1 MLTFQNKT
9 CRRGKL
15 PRITIKWRIFLAK
28 TAKLPCFTFGM
39 EFAIFA
45 LEKCILRKIC
55 KTEVPRAIFRRTI
68 KQERIEMA
76 EDLNQQEPTA
86 EEKAKFENDVLKAA
100 EDAMKMDGST
110 GSPSEN
116 KADAQAEEKVAEPSD
131 APAEN
136 AADAAEQPADAAAE
150 QPAED
155 PTAALKAALA
165 DANDRNLRLMAEF
178 DNYRR
183 RTAKE
188 QLELIE
194 TANGKLLEKL
204 SEVQDNFE
212 RAFASENKAQD
223 LEAFE
228 KGMQMI
234 YNQFA
239 KILTDAGLEQIDPTG
254 AEFDPNMHEA
264 LMQQPSETVPE
275 GHVVTVFQ
283 KGYKLKNKIL
293 KTAKVIVS
301 SGK

>member
-1 MLTFQNKT
+1 
-9 CRRGKL
+9 
-15 PRITIKWRIFLAK
+15 
-28 TAKLPCFTFGM
+28 
-39 EFAIFA
+39 
-45 LEKCILRKIC
+45 
-55 KTEVPRAIFRRTI
+55 
-68 KQERIEMA
+68 MA
-76 EDLNQQEPTA
+76 EDLNEQEPTA

-100 EDAMKMDGST
+100 EEAMKM
-110 GSPSEN
+110 EAEAN
-116 KADAQAEEKVAEPSD
+116 KAGASDQGAGEAQDEASADK
-131 APAEN
+131 PAE
-136 AADAAEQPADAAAE
+136 ASAEQPAEPA
-150 QPAED
+150 AED

-275 GHVVTVFQ
+275 GHVVFHTFFP
-283 KGYKLKNKIL
+283 NNTPTRAI
-293 KTAKVIVS
+293 
-301 SGK
+301 

>member
-1 MLTFQNKT
+1 M
-9 CRRGKL
+9 
-15 PRITIKWRIFLAK
+15 
-28 TAKLPCFTFGM
+28 
-39 EFAIFA
+39 
-45 LEKCILRKIC
+45 
-55 KTEVPRAIFRRTI
+55 TED
-68 KQERIEMA
+68 KNE
-76 EDLNQQEPTA
+76 QEPTA
-86 EEKAKFENDVLKAA
+86 EEKAKFEQDVLKAA
-100 EDAMKMDGST
+100 EDAMKM
-110 GSPSEN
+110 EAEAN
-116 KADAQAEEKVAEPSD
+116 KADEAQAE
-131 APAEN
+131 
-136 AADAAEQPADAAAE
+136 AAAE
-150 QPAED
+150 QPAE
-155 PTAALKAALA
+155 AADQPADQAPESTESAEDILKAELA
-165 DANDRNLRLMAEF
+165 AANDRNLRLMAEF
-178 DNYRR
+178 DNFRR
-183 RTAKE
+183 RSAKE

-212 RAFASENKAQD
+212 RAFASENKAKD

-254 AEFDPNMHEA
+254 AEFDPNCHEA

>member
-1 MLTFQNKT
+1 
-9 CRRGKL
+9 
-15 PRITIKWRIFLAK
+15 
-28 TAKLPCFTFGM
+28 
-39 EFAIFA
+39 
-45 LEKCILRKIC
+45 
-55 KTEVPRAIFRRTI
+55 
-68 KQERIEMA
+68 MA

-86 EEKAKFENDVLKAA
+86 EEKAKFEQDVLKAA
-100 EDAMKMDGST
+100 EEAMKM
-110 GSPSEN
+110 EAEAN
-116 KADAQAEEKVAEPSD
+116 KNDEQAAANEPAAEQAAD
-131 APAEN
+131 APAEDKTQ
-136 AADAAEQPADAAAE
+136 APS
-150 QPAED
+150 AED
-155 PTAALKAALA
+155 ILKQQLSE
-165 DANDRNLRLMAEF
+165 ANDRNLRLMAEF
-178 DNYRR
+178 DNFRR

-212 RAFASENKAQD
+212 RAFASENKAKD

-254 AEFDPNMHEA
+254 AEFDPNCHEA
-264 LMQQPSETVPE
+264 LMQQPSETIPE

>member
-1 MLTFQNKT
+1 
-9 CRRGKL
+9 
-15 PRITIKWRIFLAK
+15 
-28 TAKLPCFTFGM
+28 
-39 EFAIFA
+39 
-45 LEKCILRKIC
+45 
-55 KTEVPRAIFRRTI
+55 
-68 KQERIEMA
+68 MA
-76 EDLNQQEPTA
+76 EDKNEQEPTA
-86 EEKAKFENDVLKAA
+86 EEKAKFEQDVLKAA
-100 EDAMKMDGST
+100 EDAMKLDECD
-110 GSPSEN
+110 SE
-116 KADAQAEEKVAEPSD
+116 KDS
-131 APAEN
+131 AEN
-136 AADAAEQPADAAAE
+136 SSEEAAADQPADQAPESTESADASTSSATE
-150 QPAED
+150 V
-155 PTAALKAALA
+155 LKAELA
-165 DANDRNLRLMAEF
+165 AANDRNLRLMAEF
-178 DNYRR
+178 DNFRR
-183 RTAKE
+183 RSAKE

-212 RAFASENKAQD
+212 RAFASENKAKD

-254 AEFDPNMHEA
+254 AEFDPNCHEA

>member
-1 MLTFQNKT
+1 
-9 CRRGKL
+9 
-15 PRITIKWRIFLAK
+15 
-28 TAKLPCFTFGM
+28 
-39 EFAIFA
+39 
-45 LEKCILRKIC
+45 
-55 KTEVPRAIFRRTI
+55 
-68 KQERIEMA
+68 MA

-100 EDAMKMDGST
+100 EDAMKM
-110 GSPSEN
+110 EAEAN
-116 KADAQAEEKVAEPSD
+116 K
-131 APAEN
+131 
-136 AADAAEQPADAAAE
+136 AAEQAAGEAQDKATADKPAEASAE

-178 DNYRR
+178 DNFRR
-183 RTAKE
+183 RSAKE
-188 QLELIE
+188 LLELIE

-212 RAFASENKAQD
+212 RAFASENKAKD

>member
-1 MLTFQNKT
+1 M
-9 CRRGKL
+9 
-15 PRITIKWRIFLAK
+15 
-28 TAKLPCFTFGM
+28 
-39 EFAIFA
+39 
-45 LEKCILRKIC
+45 
-55 KTEVPRAIFRRTI
+55 
-68 KQERIEMA
+68 
-76 EDLNQQEPTA
+76 A
-86 EEKAKFENDVLKAA
+86 EEKNPEQNVEPNDAERAQFEQDVLKAA
-100 EDAMKMDGST
+100 QDAMNLEAEVNASASSAT
-110 GSPSEN
+110 GNANAEKP
-116 KADAQAEEKVAEPSD
+116 ADAEGQNAE
-131 APAEN
+131 APK
-136 AADAAEQPADAAAE
+136 AAEQPAAPSAE
-150 QPAED
+150 EI
-155 PTAALKAALA
+155 LKQQLA

-178 DNYRR
+178 ENFRR
-183 RTAKE
+183 RNAKE

-212 RAFASENKAQD
+212 RAFASENKAKD

-239 KILTDAGLEQIDPTG
+239 KVLTDAGLEQIDPTG
-254 AEFDPNMHEA
+254 KEFDPNLHEA
-264 LMQQPSETVPE
+264 LMQQPSETIPE

>member
-1 MLTFQNKT
+1 M
-9 CRRGKL
+9 
-15 PRITIKWRIFLAK
+15 
-28 TAKLPCFTFGM
+28 
-39 EFAIFA
+39 
-45 LEKCILRKIC
+45 
-55 KTEVPRAIFRRTI
+55 
-68 KQERIEMA
+68 
-76 EDLNQQEPTA
+76 A
-86 EEKAKFENDVLKAA
+86 EEKNPEQNIEPNDAERAQFEQDVLKAA
-100 EDAMKMDGST
+100 QDAMNLEAEVNASASSAT
-110 GSPSEN
+110 GNANAEKP
-116 KADAQAEEKVAEPSD
+116 ADAEGQNAEAPKAEEK
-131 APAEN
+131 
-136 AADAAEQPADAAAE
+136 AAEQPAAPSAE
-150 QPAED
+150 EVLKQQLAES
-155 PTAALKAALA
+155 
-165 DANDRNLRLMAEF
+165 NDRFVRLMAEF
-178 DNYRR
+178 ENFRR
-183 RTAKE
+183 RNAKE

-212 RAFASENKAQD
+212 RAFASENKAKD

>member
-1 MLTFQNKT
+1 
-9 CRRGKL
+9 
-15 PRITIKWRIFLAK
+15 
-28 TAKLPCFTFGM
+28 
-39 EFAIFA
+39 
-45 LEKCILRKIC
+45 
-55 KTEVPRAIFRRTI
+55 
-68 KQERIEMA
+68 MA

-86 EEKAKFENDVLKAA
+86 EEKAKFEADVLKAA
-100 EDAMKMDGST
+100 EEAMKM
-110 GSPSEN
+110 EAEAN
-116 KADAQAEEKVAEPSD
+116 KADNAQAD
-131 APAEN
+131 AST
-136 AADAAEQPADAAAE
+136 E
-150 QPAED
+150 QPAE
-155 PTAALKAALA
+155 AAEKPAESAEAAPSAEEVLKQQLA

-178 DNYRR
+178 DNFRR
-183 RTAKE
+183 RSAKE
-188 QLELIE
+188 QLDIIE

-212 RAFASENKAQD
+212 RAFASENKAKD

-239 KILTDAGLEQIDPTG
+239 KILSDAGLEQIDPTG

-264 LMQQPSETVPE
+264 LMQQPSETIPE

>member
-1 MLTFQNKT
+1 
-9 CRRGKL
+9 
-15 PRITIKWRIFLAK
+15 
-28 TAKLPCFTFGM
+28 
-39 EFAIFA
+39 
-45 LEKCILRKIC
+45 
-55 KTEVPRAIFRRTI
+55 
-68 KQERIEMA
+68 MA

-86 EEKAKFENDVLKAA
+86 EEKAKFEQDVLKAA
-100 EDAMKMDGST
+100 EEAMKMDGST
-110 GSPSEN
+110 NSPTGDKGPE
-116 KADAQAEEKVAEPSD
+116 
-131 APAEN
+131 PAERTSS
-136 AADAAEQPADAAAE
+136 AEQPTEAAE
-150 QPAED
+150 KPTEPAE
-155 PTAALKAALA
+155 AAPSAEEVLKQQLA
-165 DANDRNLRLMAEF
+165 DATDRNLRLMAEF

-254 AEFDPNMHEA
+254 AEFDPNCHEA

>member
-1 MLTFQNKT
+1 
-9 CRRGKL
+9 
-15 PRITIKWRIFLAK
+15 
-28 TAKLPCFTFGM
+28 
-39 EFAIFA
+39 
-45 LEKCILRKIC
+45 
-55 KTEVPRAIFRRTI
+55 
-68 KQERIEMA
+68 MA

-86 EEKAKFENDVLKAA
+86 EEKAKFEQDVLKAA
-100 EDAMKMDGST
+100 EDAMKM
-110 GSPSEN
+110 EAEAN
-116 KADAQAEEKVAEPSD
+116 KADASDAQAE
-131 APAEN
+131 
-136 AADAAEQPADAAAE
+136 AAE
-150 QPAED
+150 QPAE
-155 PTAALKAALA
+155 AAEKPAEPAEAAPSAEEVLKQQLA
-165 DANDRNLRLMAEF
+165 DATDRNLRLMAEF

-254 AEFDPNMHEA
+254 AEFDPNCHEA

>member
-1 MLTFQNKT
+1 
-9 CRRGKL
+9 
-15 PRITIKWRIFLAK
+15 
-28 TAKLPCFTFGM
+28 
-39 EFAIFA
+39 
-45 LEKCILRKIC
+45 
-55 KTEVPRAIFRRTI
+55 
-68 KQERIEMA
+68 MA

-86 EEKAKFENDVLKAA
+86 EEKAKFEQDVLKAA
-100 EDAMKMDGST
+100 EDAMKM
-110 GSPSEN
+110 EAEAN
-116 KADAQAEEKVAEPSD
+116 K
-131 APAEN
+131 
-136 AADAAEQPADAAAE
+136 AAEQAAGEAQDEADADKPAEASAE
-150 QPAED
+150 QPAEPAAAPD
-155 PTAALKAALA
+155 PTEVLKQQLA

-254 AEFDPNMHEA
+254 AEFDPNCHEA

>member
-1 MLTFQNKT
+1 
-9 CRRGKL
+9 
-15 PRITIKWRIFLAK
+15 
-28 TAKLPCFTFGM
+28 
-39 EFAIFA
+39 
-45 LEKCILRKIC
+45 
-55 KTEVPRAIFRRTI
+55 
-68 KQERIEMA
+68 MA
-76 EDLNQQEPTA
+76 EDLNQQEPSA
-86 EEKAKFENDVLKAA
+86 EEKAKFEADVLKAA
-100 EDAMKMDGST
+100 EDAMKLDENLETKDESGS
-110 GSPSEN
+110 
-116 KADAQAEEKVAEPSD
+116 DEKSSDSSAD
-131 APAEN
+131 APA
-136 AADAAEQPADAAAE
+136 DTSAEQLAE
-150 QPAED
+150 SAAED
-155 PTAALKAALA
+155 PTAALKTALA

-178 DNYRR
+178 DNFRR
-183 RTAKE
+183 RSAKE
-188 QLELIE
+188 QLDIIE

-212 RAFASENKAQD
+212 RAFASENKAKD

-239 KILTDAGLEQIDPTG
+239 KILSDAGLEQIDPTG

-264 LMQQPSETVPE
+264 LMQQPSETIPE

>member
-1 MLTFQNKT
+1 
-9 CRRGKL
+9 
-15 PRITIKWRIFLAK
+15 
-28 TAKLPCFTFGM
+28 
-39 EFAIFA
+39 
-45 LEKCILRKIC
+45 
-55 KTEVPRAIFRRTI
+55 
-68 KQERIEMA
+68 MA
-76 EDLNQQEPTA
+76 EDKNEQEPTA
-86 EEKAKFENDVLKAA
+86 EEKAKFEQDVLKAA
-100 EDAMKMDGST
+100 EDAMKM
-110 GSPSEN
+110 EAEAN
-116 KADAQAEEKVAEPSD
+116 KADEAQAE
-131 APAEN
+131 
-136 AADAAEQPADAAAE
+136 AAAE
-150 QPAED
+150 QPAE
-155 PTAALKAALA
+155 AADQPADQAPESTESADASTSSATEVLKAELA
-165 DANDRNLRLMAEF
+165 AANDRNLRLMAEF
-178 DNYRR
+178 DNFRR
-183 RTAKE
+183 RSAKE

-212 RAFASENKAQD
+212 RAFAAENKAKD

-254 AEFDPNMHEA
+254 AEFDPNCHEA

>member
-1 MLTFQNKT
+1 
-9 CRRGKL
+9 
-15 PRITIKWRIFLAK
+15 
-28 TAKLPCFTFGM
+28 
-39 EFAIFA
+39 
-45 LEKCILRKIC
+45 
-55 KTEVPRAIFRRTI
+55 
-68 KQERIEMA
+68 MA

-86 EEKAKFENDVLKAA
+86 EEKAKFEQDVLKAA
-100 EDAMKMDGST
+100 EEAMKM
-110 GSPSEN
+110 EAEAN
-116 KADAQAEEKVAEPSD
+116 KADNAQAD
-131 APAEN
+131 AST
-136 AADAAEQPADAAAE
+136 E
-150 QPAED
+150 QPAE
-155 PTAALKAALA
+155 AAEKPAESTEAAPSAEEVLKQQLA
-165 DANDRNLRLMAEF
+165 DATDRNLRLMAEF
-178 DNYRR
+178 DNFRR
-183 RTAKE
+183 RSAKE
-188 QLELIE
+188 QLDIIE

-212 RAFASENKAQD
+212 RAFASENKAKD

>member
-1 MLTFQNKT
+1 
-9 CRRGKL
+9 
-15 PRITIKWRIFLAK
+15 
-28 TAKLPCFTFGM
+28 
-39 EFAIFA
+39 
-45 LEKCILRKIC
+45 
-55 KTEVPRAIFRRTI
+55 
-68 KQERIEMA
+68 MA

-86 EEKAKFENDVLKAA
+86 EEKAKFEQDVLKAA
-100 EDAMKMDGST
+100 EDAMKM
-110 GSPSEN
+110 EAEAN
-116 KADAQAEEKVAEPSD
+116 KADAAGAD
-131 APAEN
+131 AQ
-136 AADAAEQPADAAAE
+136 ADAAEQAAEQPAEAAADANAAAE
-150 QPAED
+150 QPAEQES
-155 PTAALKAALA
+155 TESAEEVLKAELA
-165 DANDRNLRLMAEF
+165 AANDRNLRLMAEF

-212 RAFASENKAQD
+212 RAFASENKAKD

-254 AEFDPNMHEA
+254 AEFDPNCHEA

>member
-1 MLTFQNKT
+1 M
-9 CRRGKL
+9 
-15 PRITIKWRIFLAK
+15 
-28 TAKLPCFTFGM
+28 
-39 EFAIFA
+39 
-45 LEKCILRKIC
+45 
-55 KTEVPRAIFRRTI
+55 
-68 KQERIEMA
+68 
-76 EDLNQQEPTA
+76 A
-86 EEKAKFENDVLKAA
+86 EEKNPEQNVEPNDAERAQFEQDVLKAA
-100 EDAMKMDGST
+100 QDAMNL
-110 GSPSEN
+110 EAEAN
-116 KADAQAEEKVAEPSD
+116 KADASQDSAEKPADAEGQNAEAPKAEEK
-131 APAEN
+131 
-136 AADAAEQPADAAAE
+136 AAEQPAAPSAE
-150 QPAED
+150 EI
-155 PTAALKAALA
+155 LKQQLA

-178 DNYRR
+178 ENFRR
-183 RTAKE
+183 RNAKE

-212 RAFASENKAQD
+212 RAFASENKAKD

-254 AEFDPNMHEA
+254 KEFDPNLHEA
-264 LMQQPSETVPE
+264 LMQQPSETIPE

>member
-1 MLTFQNKT
+1 
-9 CRRGKL
+9 
-15 PRITIKWRIFLAK
+15 
-28 TAKLPCFTFGM
+28 
-39 EFAIFA
+39 
-45 LEKCILRKIC
+45 
-55 KTEVPRAIFRRTI
+55 
-68 KQERIEMA
+68 MA
-76 EDLNQQEPTA
+76 EDKNEQEPTA
-86 EEKAKFENDVLKAA
+86 EEKAKFEQDVLKAA
-100 EDAMKMDGST
+100 EDAMKLDESRET
-110 GSPSEN
+110 RDKSEKNAELAENTDSPAE
-116 KADAQAEEKVAEPSD
+116 KAD
-131 APAEN
+131 
-136 AADAAEQPADAAAE
+136 DAAEQPAEPAADASASSATE
-150 QPAED
+150 
-155 PTAALKAALA
+155 TAALKAALA

-178 DNYRR
+178 DNFRR
-183 RTAKE
+183 RSAKE

-254 AEFDPNMHEA
+254 AEFDPNCHEA

>member
-1 MLTFQNKT
+1 MFQNNTLGDLITPLFHGLGIGMFFAKFGLKNKIK
-9 CRRGKL
+9 GKN
-15 PRITIKWRIFLAK
+15 T
-28 TAKLPCFTFGM
+28 
-39 EFAIFA
+39 
-45 LEKCILRKIC
+45 
-55 KTEVPRAIFRRTI
+55 
-68 KQERIEMA
+68 MA
-76 EDLNQQEPTA
+76 EDLNEQEPTA
-86 EEKAKFENDVLKAA
+86 EEKAKFEADVLKAA
-100 EDAMKMDGST
+100 EDAMEMDGST
-110 GSPSEN
+110 GSPTED
-116 KADAQAEEKVAEPSD
+116 KADAAQSAD
-131 APAEN
+131 APA
-136 AADAAEQPADAAAE
+136 DAEQPVEEATEQSAE
-150 QPAED
+150 PTESAEEI
-155 PTAALKAALA
+155 LKAELA
-165 DANDRNLRLMAEF
+165 AANDRNLRLMAEF

>member
-1 MLTFQNKT
+1 
-9 CRRGKL
+9 
-15 PRITIKWRIFLAK
+15 
-28 TAKLPCFTFGM
+28 
-39 EFAIFA
+39 
-45 LEKCILRKIC
+45 
-55 KTEVPRAIFRRTI
+55 
-68 KQERIEMA
+68 MA

-86 EEKAKFENDVLKAA
+86 EEKAKFEQDVLKAA
-100 EDAMKMDGST
+100 EDAMKM
-110 GSPSEN
+110 EAEAN
-116 KADAQAEEKVAEPSD
+116 KADNAQAD
-131 APAEN
+131 AST
-136 AADAAEQPADAAAE
+136 E
-150 QPAED
+150 QPAE
-155 PTAALKAALA
+155 AAEKPAESAEAAPSAEEVLKQQLA
-165 DANDRNLRLMAEF
+165 DATDRNLRLMAEF
-178 DNYRR
+178 DNFRR
-183 RTAKE
+183 RSAKE
-188 QLELIE
+188 QLDIIE

-212 RAFASENKAQD
+212 RAFASENKAKD

-239 KILTDAGLEQIDPTG
+239 KILSDAGLEQIDPTG

-264 LMQQPSETVPE
+264 LMQQPSETIPE

>member
-1 MLTFQNKT
+1 
-9 CRRGKL
+9 
-15 PRITIKWRIFLAK
+15 
-28 TAKLPCFTFGM
+28 
-39 EFAIFA
+39 
-45 LEKCILRKIC
+45 
-55 KTEVPRAIFRRTI
+55 
-68 KQERIEMA
+68 MA
-76 EDLNQQEPTA
+76 EDLNEQEPTA
-86 EEKAKFENDVLKAA
+86 EEKAKFEADVLKAA
-100 EDAMKMDGST
+100 EDAMKM
-110 GSPSEN
+110 EAEAN
-116 KADAQAEEKVAEPSD
+116 KDDAQAAGNAQAESGTEPS
-131 APAEN
+131 AE
-136 AADAAEQPADAAAE
+136 AAAE
-150 QPAED
+150 QPAEAAAEVD
-155 PTAALKAALA
+155 PTEALKQQLA

>member
-1 MLTFQNKT
+1 
-9 CRRGKL
+9 
-15 PRITIKWRIFLAK
+15 
-28 TAKLPCFTFGM
+28 
-39 EFAIFA
+39 
-45 LEKCILRKIC
+45 
-55 KTEVPRAIFRRTI
+55 
-68 KQERIEMA
+68 MA

-100 EDAMKMDGST
+100 EDAMKM
-110 GSPSEN
+110 EAEAN
-116 KADAQAEEKVAEPSD
+116 KAGASDQGAGDAQEQSAENADS
-131 APAEN
+131 PAEN
-136 AADAAEQPADAAAE
+136 ATAAGAEQSAEAAADSTE
-150 QPAED
+150 SPED
-155 PTAALKAALA
+155 ILKAELA
-165 DANDRNLRLMAEF
+165 AANDRNLRLMAEF